1 MIMRKV
7 YLFEISDIT
16 ENQIKLPYSTGLI
29 WGQCILDNTI
39 KSNYELS
46 GWIYYRDE
54 IDKILSKVKNPSIVG
69 FSNFVW
75 NTNINYKL
83 AKKIK
88 EKYPNCIVVFGG
100 QGTPKS
106 DKISNFFVQHPYIDI
121 TVHGEGEITF
131 KEILLENLKE
141 KPDFKN
147 VLGCSVRESDLSAH
161 ITLPRPRIKDID
173 GMPSPYLDG
182 LFDSLIKIKDHTYEF
197 EGTIESVRGCPYR
210 CTFCEIGDLYF
221 QKLAKQSNKKIYKE
235 LDWISKHKI
244 EFFYNADSNFG
255 LFSEHLDQVRYM
267 TDLKKKTGYP
277 DNIRI
282 DWAKSKADKVV
293 ELAQL
298 LTKAKMMKGITIAL
312 QSMNPEVLKAIKRK
326 NVDDGK
332 LKEFFDLYKEE
343 NLVSY
348 VELILGLPM
357 ETVESFKDGMF
368 QVLDLEYN
376 DFISIYP
383 MTALPNTPFFD
394 PEYIKEYEIDI
405 VETTPA
411 FYHHENVD
419 LLKDET
425 EYMVVGSKTMTR
437 EQYIEASMWK
447 WLFMFGYSL
456 GHLKYI
462 AKFIKSVK
470 NVSYKE
476 FYEKFYTYMV
486 DNPNSFMGKQYLITK
501 STLGKVLRK
510 ETLWGR
516 AVDLTGNFYWEF
528 EEATALEVALNR
540 DEFLDSVRE
549 FLNQFNLNEKVEN
562 DIIEFQSSIIKNP
575 LEKYPMKKKFNYNI
589 KDVLFNNKKLKNSG
603 YTYQFD
609 SENYKNDVR
618 EWCIKAIWWG
628 RRNKGFETVV
638 YEK

>member
-1 MIMRKV
+1 
-7 YLFEISDIT
+7 
-16 ENQIKLPYSTGLI
+16 
-29 WGQCILDNTI
+29 
-39 KSNYELS
+39 
-46 GWIYYRDE
+46 
-54 IDKILSKVKNPSIVG
+54 
-69 FSNFVW
+69 
-75 NTNINYKL
+75 
-83 AKKIK
+83 
-88 EKYPNCIVVFGG
+88 
-100 QGTPKS
+100 
-106 DKISNFFVQHPYIDI
+106 
-121 TVHGEGEITF
+121 
-131 KEILLENLKE
+131 
-141 KPDFKN
+141 
-147 VLGCSVRESDLSAH
+147 
-161 ITLPRPRIKDID
+161 
-173 GMPSPYLDG
+173 
-182 LFDSLIKIKDHTYEF
+182 
-197 EGTIESVRGCPYR
+197 
-210 CTFCEIGDLYF
+210 
-221 QKLAKQSNKKIYKE
+221 
-235 LDWISKHKI
+235 
-244 EFFYNADSNFG
+244 
-255 LFSEHLDQVRYM
+255 
-267 TDLKKKTGYP
+267 
-277 DNIRI
+277 
-282 DWAKSKADKVV
+282 
-293 ELAQL
+293 
-298 LTKAKMMKGITIAL
+298 
-312 QSMNPEVLKAIKRK
+312 MNPEVLKAIKRK
-326 NVDDGK
+326 NVDNGK
-332 LKEFFDLYKEE
+332 LKEFFDLYKDKD
-343 NLVSY
+343 LISY

-368 QVLDLEYN
+368 QLLDLEYN

-411 FYHHENVD
+411 FYHHENAD
-419 LLKDET
+419 LLKNES

-486 DNPNSFMGKQYLITK
+486 DNPNSFMGKQYLVTK
-501 STLGKVLRK
+501 NTLGKVLKK
-510 ETLWGR
+510 EKLWGR

-540 DEFLDSVRE
+540 DEFFDSVGE
-549 FLNQFNLNEKVEN
+549 FLNQFNLSETVEK
-562 DIIEFQSSIIKNP
+562 DIIEFQSSIINNP

-589 KDVLFNNKKLKNSG
+589 KDVIFNEQKLKNSG

-618 EWCIKAIWWG
+618 EWCTKAIWWG